1 MCDPWG
7 VALLE
12 VWPCWRKCVTVR
24 ILYTQAMS
32 SDSLLLLLWIKMQN
46 SQLVLQ
52 YNVGLDAA
60 LIPTMMTMDETSEL

>member
-1 MCDPWG
+1 
-7 VALLE
+7 
-12 VWPCWRKCVTVR
+12 
-24 ILYTQAMS
+24 MS